1 MAACRHRDQACGMPV
16 PPFLH
21 ELPPSLVYAL
31 FMAMAAAAA
40 ALACLLFAPL
50 VRAPQTKEM
59 LDVAMRT
66 TGAVTAAL
74 TLTLAFCAVQ
84 ARGHTADAQR
94 QVQAEAAA
102 IAGLVRLAERMG
114 MAGQTLLPPIGR
126 YLHSVAT
133 EEFPSMAAAGRHPAT
148 QRTAEALEE
157 AVYAAAAT
165 LSDRFAIDLLDEADQ
180 AETAREARLQAAA
193 AGLPAQFW
201 TLILLLAGLMVA
213 TGPLYPARAHVVA
226 MLAVQA
232 AGLGALIA
240 FVFLMDQPF
249 RGHIAISAE
258 PYRAVERSIAHRAV
272 VLRPAGHISH

>member
-1 MAACRHRDQACGMPV
+1 M
-16 PPFLH
+16 PFLYH
-21 ELPPSLVYAL
+21 LPSSLIYAL
-31 FMAMAAAAA
+31 FMGLAAGAA
-40 ALACLLFAPL
+40 ALACLIFAPL

-84 ARGHTADAQR
+84 ARSQMADAQR
-94 QVQAEAAA
+94 QVQAEAAE
-102 IAGLVRLAERMG
+102 IGGLFRLAERMG
-114 MAGQTLLPPIGR
+114 PTGQVLLPVLGR
-126 YLHSVAT
+126 YLHSVST
-133 EEFPSMAAAGRHPAT
+133 EEFTTMAASGRHPAT
-148 QRTAEALEE
+148 QRAAEALEH

-165 LSDRFAIDLLDEADQ
+165 LSDRVAADLLDEADQ
-180 AETAREARLQAAA
+180 VEAAREARLHAAT

-201 TLILLLAGLMVA
+201 TLILVLAVLMVA

-232 AGLGALIA
+232 AGLGALVG

-249 RGHIAISAE
+249 RGSIAVSTE
-258 PYRAVERSIAHRAV
+258 PYQAVERSIAHRAAA
-272 VLRPAGHISH
+272 LHPARHVSH

>member
-1 MAACRHRDQACGMPV
+1 MAASGRMPL

-21 ELPPSLVYAL
+21 DLPPSLVYAL
-31 FMAMAAAAA
+31 FMSAAAGAA
-40 ALACLLFAPL
+40 ALACVLLAPV
-50 VRAPQTKEM
+50 VRAPNTKEM

-84 ARGHTADAQR
+84 ARGQMADAQR

-114 MAGQTLLPPIGR
+114 AAGQAMLPALGS
-126 YLHSVAT
+126 YLHSIAA
-133 EEFPSMAAAGRHPAT
+133 EEFRTMAQAGRHPDT
-148 QRTAEALEE
+148 QRAAEALEQ

-165 LSDRFAIDLLDEADQ
+165 LPDRFATDLLDEADQ
-180 AETAREARLQAAA
+180 AEAAREARLQAAA

-213 TGPLYPARAHVVA
+213 TGPLYPPRAHVVA

-232 AGLGALIA
+232 AGLGALVA

-249 RGHIAISAE
+249 RGDLAVSPE
-258 PYRAVERSIAHRAV
+258 PYRAVERSIAHRV
-272 VLRPAGHISH
+272 EGLRPARHISH

>member
-1 MAACRHRDQACGMPV
+1 MHPLL
-16 PPFLH
+16 FLH
-21 ELPPSLVYAL
+21 DLPSTLVFAI
-31 FMAMAAAAA
+31 FMGVAGGAA
-40 ALACLLFAPL
+40 ALACRLFAPL

-84 ARGHTADAQR
+84 ARSQMADAQR

-102 IAGLVRLAERMG
+102 IAGLARLAERTG
-114 MAGQTLLPPIGR
+114 VPGEATLHALGGYVRSI
-126 YLHSVAT
+126 VA
-133 EEFPSMAAAGRHPAT
+133 EEFPAMAASGRHPAT
-148 QRTAEALEE
+148 QHAAEALEN

-165 LSDRFAIDLLDEADQ
+165 LAERFANDLLDEADQ
-180 AETAREARLQAAA
+180 VDAAREARLHAAA

-201 TLILLLAGLMVA
+201 VLISLLGGLTVA

-226 MLAVQA
+226 MMAVQA
-232 AGLGALIA
+232 AGLGALVA

-249 RGHIAISAE
+249 RGELAVSVE
-258 PYRAVERSIAHRAV
+258 PYRAIERSLAHRTET
-272 VLRPAGHISH
+272 LRPARYLSH